1 MKDIRSYIG
10 WGIYLLIGVI
20 LAALVIVTGTY
31 GLAQTDRDIYQMA
44 MDLDRSADG
53 FGFHGFSVRDYKIRI
68 SNGKTDYVMWNGE
81 CEKKPAAFDTLVATA
96 QKLDGE
102 YQVILP
108 AYQDFS
114 EFVLSMGSLV
124 SLSEGGE
131 SFSSENYSHEAHA
144 ATLFHEAFHAW
155 QFMSFENSITEYME
169 LSLQD
174 GLSPENIIVDKVDA
188 NERYVQSLKNELKYL
203 YVACKAANRE
213 DAVSWLRRALDEEAL
228 RRGCLDEDALAAELY
243 LEMVEGTAQ
252 YVESMAYRALRDT
265 GAWETEY
272 LTEKE
277 LSGGSGKY
285 YTLGML
291 KCLLLDTL
299 APEWKNGFSLPCDLS
314 EYLAECLQA
323 E

>member
-44 MDLDRSADG
+44 MDLDHSADG
-53 FGFHGFSVRDYKIRI
+53 FGFAGFSPENYKIRI

-81 CEKKPAAFDTLVATA
+81 CEKKPAAIDTLVATA
-96 QKLDGE
+96 QDLDGE

-114 EFVLSMGSLV
+114 EFVRSVGTLA

-131 SFSSENYSHEAHA
+131 SFSSENYSHESHA

-155 QFMSFENSITEYME
+155 QFSNYENSITEYMAQ
-169 LSLQD
+169 SFQD
-174 GLSPENIIVDKVDA
+174 GLLPENIIVDKVDA
-188 NERYVQSLKNELKYL
+188 DERNVQSLENELKYL
-203 YVACKAANRE
+203 YSACKAADRE
-213 DAVSWLRRALDEEAL
+213 DAAYWLRLALDEESL
-228 RRGCLDEDALAAELY
+228 RRGSLDEDALAAELY
-243 LEMVEGTAQ
+243 LETVEGTAK
-252 YVESMAYRALRDT
+252 YVESMAYRELRGT

-272 LTEKE
+272 LTETGF
-277 LSGGSGKY
+277 SGGSGKY
-285 YTLGML
+285 YTIGML
-291 KCLLLDTL
+291 KCLLLDKL
-299 APEWKNGFSLPCDLS
+299 SPEWKSGFSLPCDLG
-314 EYLAECLQA
+314 EYLAECL
-323 E
+323 